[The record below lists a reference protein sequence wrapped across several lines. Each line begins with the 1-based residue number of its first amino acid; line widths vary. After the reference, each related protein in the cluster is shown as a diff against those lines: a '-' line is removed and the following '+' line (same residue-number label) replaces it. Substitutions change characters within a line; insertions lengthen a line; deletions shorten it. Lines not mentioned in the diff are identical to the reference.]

1 MNRKEFKQLSEEL
14 LFAFIFV
21 MVQLAGIGI
30 VFKDQLF

>member
-21 MVQLAGIGI
+21 MVQLVGIGI